1 MYLGFSTWAMPAL
14 PIDPVIAHLAKVGFD
29 AIEICVLPN
38 FSTALDKLDAAE
50 RQRIARLLRDHK
62 LKLSAVNAYVDLM
75 EPDETKFADNAAY
88 VQRAADLAAAWI
100 QDGRQPV
107 VVSGFGGRQGELTT
121 RQGQLVER
129 ISKLGDYAQARGVVL
144 ALEHHVGN
152 AVETPDQVVA
162 IMQQVTS
169 PGARINFDISHFNV
183 VGVPIEESV
192 DKIIPYAVHTH
203 IKDEAGRAPNHQYLI
218 PGEGVFDYIRYLKAM
233 AAHGYKGAISTEIS
247 VMVQRRPNYDALATA
262 TRSYEVVSQ
271 AFVDA
276 GIERQ

>member
-14 PIDPVIAHLAKVGFD
+14 PIDPVVAHLAAVGFD
-29 AIEICVLPN
+29 AIEICVLPR
-38 FSTALDKLDAAE
+38 FSTALDNLDRAE
-50 RQRIARLLRDHK
+50 RQHIPKLLRDHK

-75 EPDETKFADNAAY
+75 EQDPSKFAENFAY

-107 VVSGFGGRQGELTT
+107 VVSGFGGRPGELAT
-121 RQGQLVER
+121 RQEELVER
-129 ISKLGDYAQARGVVL
+129 INKLGDYAQARGVVV

-152 AVETPDQVVA
+152 AVETPDQVVS

-183 VGVPIEESV
+183 VGIPIEESV

-203 IKDEAGRAPNHQYLI
+203 IKDESGRAPNHQYLI
-218 PGEGVFDYIRYLKAM
+218 PGEGVFDYVRYLKAM

-247 VMVQRRPNYDALATA
+247 VMVQRRPTYDALATA
-262 TRSYEVVSQ
+262 TRSYEIVSQ

>member
-14 PIDPVIAHLAKVGFD
+14 PIDPVVAHLAAVGFD
-29 AIEICVLPN
+29 AIEICVLPR
-38 FSTALDKLDAAE
+38 FSTALDNLDRAE
-50 RQRIARLLRDHK
+50 RQRIPKLLRDHK

-75 EPDETKFADNAAY
+75 EQDPSKFAENFAY

-107 VVSGFGGRQGELTT
+107 VVSGFGGRPGELAT
-121 RQGQLVER
+121 RQEELVER
-129 ISKLGDYAQARGVVL
+129 INKLGDYAQARGVVV

-152 AVETPDQVVA
+152 AVETPDQVVS

-183 VGVPIEESV
+183 VGIPIEESV

-203 IKDEAGRAPNHQYLI
+203 IKDESGRAPNHQYLI
-218 PGEGVFDYIRYLKAM
+218 PGEGVFDYVRYLKAM

-247 VMVQRRPNYDALATA
+247 VMVQRRPTYDALATA
-262 TRSYEVVSQ
+262 TRSYEIVSQ

>member
-14 PIDPVIAHLAKVGFD
+14 PIDPVVAHLAAVGFD
-29 AIEICVLPN
+29 AIEICVLPR
-38 FSTALDKLDAAE
+38 FSTALDKLDSAE
-50 RQRIARLLRDHK
+50 RKRIPQLLRDHK

-75 EPDETKFADNAAY
+75 EPDPAKFADNAAY
-88 VQRAADLAAAWI
+88 VQRAADLAAEWI

-107 VVSGFGGRQGELTT
+107 VVSGFGGRPGELAT

-129 ISKLGDYAQARGVVL
+129 INTLGDYAQERGVVI

-152 AVETPDQVVA
+152 AVETPDQVVS
-162 IMQQVTS
+162 IMQQITS

-183 VGVPIEESV
+183 VGIPLEESV
-192 DKIIPYAVHTH
+192 DKIFPYAVHTH
-203 IKDEAGRAPNHQYLI
+203 IKDESGRAPNHQYLI
-218 PGEGVFDYIRYLKAM
+218 PGEGEFDYIRYLKAM
-233 AAHGYKGAISTEIS
+233 HAHGYTGAISTEIS

-271 AFVDA
+271 AFVEA
-276 GIERQ
+276 GIAR

>member
-14 PIDPVIAHLAKVGFD
+14 PIDPVVTHLAKVGFD

-50 RQRIARLLRDHK
+50 RRRIPHLLRAHN

-88 VQRAADLAAAWI
+88 VQRAADLAAEWI

-152 AVETPDQVVA
+152 AVETPDQVVS

-169 PGARINFDISHFNV
+169 LGARINFDISHFNV
-183 VGVPIEESV
+183 VGIPIEESV

-233 AAHGYKGAISTEIS
+233 QAHGYTGAISTEIS

>member
-14 PIDPVIAHLAKVGFD
+14 PIDPVVAHLAQVGFD
-29 AIEICVLPN
+29 AIEICVLPH

-50 RQRIARLLRDHK
+50 RKRIAQLLRDHH

-75 EPDETKFADNAAY
+75 EPDPAKFADNAAY
-88 VQRAADLAAAWI
+88 VQRAADLAAEWI

-107 VVSGFGGRQGELTT
+107 VVSGFGGRPGELVT

-129 ISKLGDYAQARGVVL
+129 INQLGDYAQSCGVVV

-152 AVETPDQVVA
+152 AVETPDQVVS

-183 VGVPIEESV
+183 VGIPIEESV
-192 DKIIPYAVHTH
+192 DKIFPYAVHTH
-203 IKDEAGRAPNHQYLI
+203 IKDESGRAPNHQYLI
-218 PGEGVFDYIRYLKAM
+218 PGEGVFDYVRYLKAM
-233 AAHGYKGAISTEIS
+233 AAHGYTGAISTEIS
-247 VMVQRRPNYDALATA
+247 VMVQRRPTYDALATA
-262 TRSYEVVSQ
+262 TRSYEIVSQ

>member
-14 PIDPVIAHLAKVGFD
+14 PIDPVVTHLAKVGFD

-50 RQRIARLLRDHK
+50 RRRIPQLLRAHN

-88 VQRAADLAAAWI
+88 VQRAADLAAEWI

-152 AVETPDQVVA
+152 AVETPDQVVS

-183 VGVPIEESV
+183 VGIPIEESV
-192 DKIIPYAVHTH
+192 DKIFPYAVHTH

-218 PGEGVFDYIRYLKAM
+218 PGEGVFDYMRYLKAM
-233 AAHGYKGAISTEIS
+233 DAHGYKGAISTEIS